1 MNALEAKCTQF
12 ARASEGALRRLLTR
26 VLLLSLLV
34 VGATGCVPSVV
45 VRAPVM
51 YPARVP
57 VRAFPSILIAGNKL
71 PEGDLAERLRAHL
84 AKDGQHD
91 VKRVEVADL
100 ESMREV
106 GAISPLTLVVLV
118 VPGIYDDPQEDWVT
132 MPVQSCDFYY
142 GCFTQYQ
149 SVYTQ
154 LPQLLG
160 EVTLTVYEG
169 PTAKTLQT
177 ATFDAAVYQPDSPQA
192 RAQVIDQL
200 GKQLERAVDVLQS
213 AIKVELE
220 SVDEHPIVRDAI
232 ASIQKGKWDEGRAL
246 LEQAALQLGGLKHS
260 VQARILYDLAIA
272 RWYAPGPAGLTQAAF
287 DAASR
292 ALNEAI
298 QLDGSARYQ
307 RTQQRLLQARQRQQI
322 LDEQRRAAT
331 ANYAMLPPRTIGS
344 EGTLKGET
352 PARP

>member
-1 MNALEAKCTQF
+1 MSALEAKSPF
-12 ARASEGALRRLLTR
+12 MVRAAEGTLRPLLTR
-26 VLLLSLLV
+26 VLLVALLV
-34 VGATGCVPSVV
+34 AGATGCAQRVV

-57 VRAFPSILIAGNKL
+57 VRAFPSILVAGNKL

-100 ESMREV
+100 ESLREA
-106 GAISPLTLVVLV
+106 GSISPLTLVVVV

-132 MPVQSCDFYY
+132 VPVQTCDFYY

-149 SVYTQ
+149 SVYTEV
-154 LPQLLG
+154 PQLLG

-177 ATFDAAVYQPDSPQA
+177 ATFDAAVYRPDSPEA
-192 RAQVIDQL
+192 RKQVVDQL
-200 GKQLERAVDVLQS
+200 GQQLERAVDVLQS

-232 ASIQKGKWDEGRAL
+232 ANIQKGKWDEGRAL
-246 LEQAALQLGGLKHS
+246 LEQAAAQLGGLKRS

-272 RWYAPGPAGLTQAAF
+272 RWYAPGPQGLTQGAF

-292 ALNEAI
+292 ALAEAI
-298 QLDGSARYQ
+298 RLDGSARYR
-307 RTQQRLLQARQRQQI
+307 RTQERLSQARQRQQI

-331 ANYAMLPPRTIGS
+331 LNYS
-344 EGTLKGET
+344 LKGAT
-352 PARP
+352 PAPQ

>member
-1 MNALEAKCTQF
+1 MSALEAM
-12 ARASEGALRRLLTR
+12 SVRLLTR
-26 VLLLSLLV
+26 LLLLSLLIA
-34 VGATGCVPSVV
+34 GATGCAQRVV
-45 VRAPVM
+45 VRAPVL

-57 VRAFPSILIAGNKL
+57 VRAFPSIVIAGNKL

-100 ESMREV
+100 ETMREA
-106 GAISPLTLVVLV
+106 GAISPLTLVVVV
-118 VPGIYDDPQEDWVT
+118 VPGIYDDPQADWVT
-132 MPVQSCDFYY
+132 VPVQSCDFYY

-149 SVYTQ
+149 SVYTEV
-154 LPQLLG
+154 PQLLG

-177 ATFDAAVYQPDSPQA
+177 ATFDAAVYRRDSPEA
-192 RAQVIDQL
+192 RRQVIEQL
-200 GKQLERAVDVLQS
+200 GQQLERAVDVLQS

-220 SVDEHPIVRDAI
+220 PVDEHPIVRDAL
-232 ASIQKGKWDEGRAL
+232 ARIQKGGWEEGRAL
-246 LEQAALQLGGLKHS
+246 LEQAAAQLGGLKPR

-292 ALNEAI
+292 VLAEAI
-298 QLDGSARYQ
+298 RLDGSARYKQ
-307 RTQQRLLQARQRQQI
+307 TQERLTMARQRQQI
-322 LDEQRRAAT
+322 LDEQRRAAKV
-331 ANYAMLPPRTIGS
+331 NYA
-344 EGTLKGET
+344 LKDGT
-352 PARP
+352 PAPP